1 MKFLVSVVMLFLL
14 AIPGPLFAVK
24 VDSFS
29 FYGININS
37 SIEEIR
43 QLGARSTEQT
53 LSRYDR
59 EGRIKKFVYKNANFY
74 FFDKKL
80 FLMNNKSISN
90 KTQRKRVKEF
100 TDKFGEATVSK
111 IESEEA
117 SLCWGDC
124 NHEGYCDEYT
134 YDRDKVNC
142 AAAHI
147 YDDGETFFSIINLDI
162 NRKVRNYDYEMS
174 HNEEEKNKSTENAKK
189 ELKRLYYILGVSDV
203 CGGIP
208 PNEVSELEKA
218 AISLKVMEDISNDD
232 FFQLT
237 GNERAEGQQNAR
249 KSNCNKYIKEAI
261 KKFRN
266 SFFD

>member
-14 AIPGPLFAVK
+14 AIPAPLFAVN
-24 VDSFS
+24 VESFS
-29 FYGININS
+29 IYGININS
-37 SIEEIR
+37 SNEEIR
-43 QLGARSTEQT
+43 HLGARSTEQT
-53 LSRYDR
+53 LYRYDR

-124 NHEGYCDEYT
+124 DEAGNCRGYN
-134 YDRDKVNC
+134 YDRDKVIC
-142 AAAHI
+142 AAADI
-147 YDDGETFFSIINLDI
+147 YDDGETYFYITNLDI

-189 ELKRLYYILGVSDV
+189 VLKRIYYTLGVSDV

-218 AISLKVMEDISNDD
+218 AISLKVTKDISNDD

-237 GNERAEGQQNAR
+237 RNERAEGQQDAR
-249 KSNCNKYIKEAI
+249 KTNCNKYIKEAI
-261 KKFRN
+261 RKFRN